1 MSAPSETYSELSVF
15 HLACGPGAR
24 VENRSLNFSDKRPFE
39 FRCAASIKLYRCRNL
54 ERVSCTS
61 ATYAIESTKHD
72 ESGLVDC
79 CESFSVESNR
89 RGAKA
94 RLRLAVFVPPS
105 LTRKFIE
112 VVISYGKNDDMTTSK
127 LDEAEWELRKSI
139 HSCLLSDQ
147 TSSQLRVCEVIS
159 SYGALD
165 PNFPADVVLM
175 AIPENKKAKTSN
187 HTISELCNLLNHE
200 TFSGAPWAVIK
211 AFPVSS
217 VRIYDP
223 PRADGI
229 DERLRGLAELPCCPV
244 CLDLIDPI
252 YLGLP
257 GLEDGRKCSQWC
269 RLDGFSLDDA
279 DASSLHY
286 CVNESKLIPWPAPS
300 HCAACKV
307 INGNAKPTDSSTSLE
322 LSPPRGSS
330 LADMLST
337 NKCHQCE
344 MTSTLWVC
352 LTCGY
357 VGCGRYTKKHAAQHF
372 KEKSHPYSLELA
384 TGRIWDYSNG
394 KFVHRKDLFDCPVFS
409 LRWGFGNAPESYA
422 SQSQYQDHGDVRGC
436 ANKDTLAGS
445 CGEDVN
451 ASSCSSSIGHR
462 APSKLIEEPK
472 KSIMI
477 SEEYEVLLQSAL
489 EDQAQHY
496 EGKISHLKAELVSIR
511 LDRQRKITDIE
522 TQEIQELQDAIQFAE
537 EEVRTL
543 SATLLDAQTVEANHR
558 STSQKLL
565 REQTISKE
573 LLEKIRH
580 ETRQEHETCKLRME
594 DLEGQI
600 EDLTANLRVMAQLQQ
615 NEELS
620 QGQILGTAGGEQPT
634 RKQRGKKNRRGKKR

>member
-1 MSAPSETYSELSVF
+1 M
-15 HLACGPGAR
+15 
-24 VENRSLNFSDKRPFE
+24 NFSDKRPFE
-39 FRCAASIKLYRCRNL
+39 FRCATSIKLYRCRNT
-54 ERVSCTS
+54 ES
-61 ATYAIESTKHD
+61 AKHD
-72 ESGLVDC
+72 EQSGLTDC
-79 CESFSVESNR
+79 CERFSVAANG

-94 RLRLAVFVPPS
+94 KLRLAVFVPPS

-112 VVISYGKNDDMTTSK
+112 DGLSDERNDGMTTK
-127 LDEAEWELRKSI
+127 NLDDAEWELRKSI

-147 TSSQLRVCEVIS
+147 TSPQLRVCEVIS
-159 SYGALD
+159 SYGGLD
-165 PNFPADVVLM
+165 TDFPADVVLM
-175 AIPENKKAKTSN
+175 AVLEKKKTKTN
-187 HTISELCNLLNHE
+187 NQTISEFCNRLNHE

-211 AFPVSS
+211 AFQVNS
-217 VRIYDP
+217 VHVYDS

-229 DERLRGLAELPCCPV
+229 KERSRGLAELPCCPV

-252 YLGLP
+252 NLGLP

-269 RLDGFSLDDA
+269 RLDGFSLNNA

-286 CVNESKLIPWPAPS
+286 CVNESKFVPWPPPS

-307 INGNAKPTDSSTSLE
+307 INGNTKPIDSSTSLE
-322 LSPPRGSS
+322 LSPPRNAS
-330 LADMLST
+330 LVGMLST

-344 MTSTLWVC
+344 MTTTLWVC

-372 KEKSHPYSLELA
+372 KERAHPYSLELA

-409 LRWGFGNAPESYA
+409 LRWGFGSAPESYVSQTSSLSA
-422 SQSQYQDHGDVRGC
+422 QSQYHGDIHGC
-436 ANKDTLAGS
+436 ANKDSLIGS
-445 CGEDVN
+445 RGCGGRIDR
-451 ASSCSSSIGHR
+451 R
-462 APSKLIEEPK
+462 APSKLMEEPK

-496 EGKISHLKAELVSIR
+496 EGKLLHLQAELVSNR
-511 LDRQRKITDIE
+511 LDRQGKVTDTE
-522 TQEIQELQDAIQFAE
+522 SREIQKLQDDIRFAE
-537 EEVRTL
+537 SELRTL
-543 SATLLDAQTVEANHR
+543 SDTLLEAQTAEANHR

-565 REQTISKE
+565 REQKISKE

-580 ETRQEHETCKLRME
+580 DTRQEHETCKLRME

-620 QGQILGTAGGEQPT
+620 QGQILGTVGGEQPT

>member
-1 MSAPSETYSELSVF
+1 
-15 HLACGPGAR
+15 
-24 VENRSLNFSDKRPFE
+24 LNFSDKRPFE
-39 FRCAASIKLYRCRNL
+39 FRCATSIKLYRCRNL
-54 ERVSCTS
+54 ERACSTS
-61 ATYAIESTKHD
+61 TTPAAESTKHE
-72 ESGLVDC
+72 ESGLADC
-79 CESFSVESNR
+79 CERFSLAANG

-94 RLRLAVFVPPS
+94 KLRLAVFVPPS

-112 VVISYGKNDDMTTSK
+112 DVISDETKKNLDD
-127 LDEAEWELRKSI
+127 AEWELRKSI
-139 HSCLLSDQ
+139 HPCLLSDQ

-159 SYGALD
+159 SYGALGTD
-165 PNFPADVVLM
+165 FPADVVLM
-175 AIPENKKAKTSN
+175 AVLENKKAKTNN
-187 HTISELCNLLNHE
+187 HTISEFCNLLNHE

-217 VRIYDP
+217 VRVYNSTT
-223 PRADGI
+223 ADT
-229 DERLRGLAELPCCPV
+229 DEKLRGLAELPCCPV

-252 YLGLP
+252 NFDLP

-269 RLDGFSLDDA
+269 RLGGFSLDNA

-286 CVNESKLIPWPAPS
+286 CVNESKFAPWPAPS
-300 HCAACKV
+300 HCAACQV
-307 INGNAKPTDSSTSLE
+307 INGNTKPIESSTSLE
-322 LSPPRGSS
+322 LSPPRNSS
-330 LADMLST
+330 LAGLLST

-344 MTSTLWVC
+344 ITSTLWVC

-372 KEKSHPYSLELA
+372 KERAHPYSLELA

-394 KFVHRKDLFDCPVFS
+394 KFVHRTDLFDCPVFS
-409 LRWGFGNAPESYA
+409 LRWGFGSAPESYA
-422 SQSQYQDHGDVRGC
+422 SQTSSLSAQSQYRGDIRGS
-436 ANKDTLAGS
+436 ANKDSLTGS
-445 CGEDVN
+445 YDVDTN
-451 ASSCSSSIGHR
+451 ASSCSRRIGHR
-462 APSKLIEEPK
+462 PPSKLMEEPK

-496 EGKISHLKAELVSIR
+496 ESKILHLQAELVSNR
-511 LDRQRKITDIE
+511 LDQQRKITDIE
-522 TQEIQELQDAIQFAE
+522 SREIQKLQDDIQLAE
-537 EEVRTL
+537 SELRTL
-543 SATLLDAQTVEANHR
+543 SDTLIEAQTAEASHR
-558 STSQKLL
+558 SASQKLL

-580 ETRQEHETCKLRME
+580 DTRQEHETCKLRME

-620 QGQILGTAGGEQPT
+620 QGQILGTVGGEQPT